1 MKRARQERASSSSDY
16 NGYGS
21 LSSPRRVMIPLL
33 VRDGKTCG
41 SGMSPTS
48 PHPISYSSSASDIY
62 SGSTSNSRTG
72 YGEELS
78 LYSNPGHAS
87 TMSPFSSPLGTGGF
101 GMTYSP
107 EASPQFP
114 VPSQQTRDYLTATYH
129 HQLGSQQYGSA
140 YSTSHLR
147 AGAAAAAAFNSPYA
161 FSASNYSPSYSQ
173 HQIQPKCWPTW

>member
-1 MKRARQERASSSSDY
+1 MKRARQERASSSSEY
-16 NGYGS
+16 NGYGG

-33 VRDGKTCG
+33 VRDGKPCG

-48 PHPISYSSSASDIY
+48 PHPISYSTSASDIY
-62 SGSTSNSRTG
+62 SGSASNPRPG
-72 YGEELS
+72 YGDELS
-78 LYSNPGHAS
+78 LYSNSGHAS
-87 TMSPFSSPLGTGGF
+87 TMSPFSGPLGTGGF

-107 EASPQFP
+107 ETSPQFA
-114 VPSQQTRDYLTATYH
+114 VPSPQQTRDYLTATYH

-147 AGAAAAAAFNSPYA
+147 GAAAAFNSPYA
-161 FSASNYSPSYSQ
+161 FSASNYSPTYTQ